1 MKFFVEPAIEIE
13 KFELVDVI
21 TTSNE
26 DPTNPTE
33 STIPGEYE
41 IGNEAFPE

>member
-21 TTSNE
+21 TTSVDDQYVTPE
-26 DPTNPTE
+26 FELDSLELPLELP
-33 STIPGEYE
+33 E
-41 IGNEAFPE
+41 I